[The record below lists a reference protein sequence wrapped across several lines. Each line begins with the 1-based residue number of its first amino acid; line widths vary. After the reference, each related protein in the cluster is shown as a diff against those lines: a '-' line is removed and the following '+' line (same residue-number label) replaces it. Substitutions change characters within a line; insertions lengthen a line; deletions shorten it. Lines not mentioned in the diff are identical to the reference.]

1 MLQLWK
7 DIMVLNIVNN
17 SDNVLKKNIDLE
29 TNYIIEIVIFHLN
42 KGQ

>member
-1 MLQLWK
+1 
-7 DIMVLNIVNN
+7 MVLNIVNN